1 MFLDN
6 IREFFDRFLNSDTLI
21 FNEMKHTM
29 FEEQNNLIN
38 SLDDL
43 KGQVH
48 NYFGEESE
56 LIVKPQD
63 DVRISKFIKLNRK
76 KLPEIKI
83 IDNNKFKKKKSE
95 EEIHTKINI
104 DAFSEIPVYVKSDK
118 LNDDLQQV
126 TNSYHQELTKQLFNK
141 INNSF
146 NVK

>member
-1 MFLDN
+1 LFLDN

-63 DVRISKFIKLNRK
+63 DVRKNKFIKLNRK